1 MNSYNVNDYKI
12 INRVYEKIKNYE
24 SYRHPTNLSFDKDL
38 IDYKSQAKSLVLN
51 YKNYN
56 ESFKL
61 NISDYDDVK
70 SEILDIQSNIELVEV
85 KLKKLPKYIKK
96 YDNYPSLKRIESLRK
111 KLFSLS
117 EELNANLDA
126 LFPLKS
132 SENKQIALIDSS
144 MRLWRRLGRP
154 HKPKILT
161 KGNELYKYLDDI
173 FKSFY
178 LNEDIEYWYNKW
190 SKIKDIK

>member
-1 MNSYNVNDYKI
+1 MNSYNVKDYKI

-24 SYRHPTNLSFDKDL
+24 SHRHPTNLSFDKDL
-38 IDYKSQAKSLVLN
+38 IDYKSQAKNIVLN

-56 ESFKL
+56 HNFKL
-61 NISDYDDVK
+61 AINDYDDVK
-70 SEILDIQSNIELVEV
+70 SEILGIHSGIELVEV

-96 YDNYPSLKRIESLRK
+96 YDNYPSLKRIDTLKK

-126 LFPLKS
+126 LFPLKT

-144 MRLWRRLGRP
+144 MRLWRRLGRL

-161 KGNELYKYLDDI
+161 KESELHKYLEDI

-190 SKIKDIK
+190 SKIKDVT

>member
-1 MNSYNVNDYKI
+1 MNSYNVKDYKI

-24 SYRHPTNLSFDKDL
+24 SHRHPTNLSFDKDF
-38 IDYKSQAKSLVLN
+38 INYKSQAKSLVLN

-61 NISDYDDVK
+61 DISDYDDVK
-70 SEILDIQSNIELVEV
+70 SEILDIQSGIELVEV

-96 YDNYPSLKRIESLRK
+96 YDNYPSLKRIETLRK

-117 EELNANLDA
+117 EELNTNLDA

-154 HKPKILT
+154 PKPRILR
-161 KGNELYKYLDDI
+161 KENELYKFLDDI